1 MTLAMYE
8 EPVFAL
14 PHPPISLSVFLVV
27 EEAIC
32 AAWQVLQRRPP
43 TGFVLASAAEV
54 QITAVLHQVLK
65 DEIWNRD
72 VVDGFDDEVIR
83 TVVRPEVVSFDRKS
97 LSKRPDMMVE
107 LADRPT
113 CVRPSQD
120 GIFVECKPVDA
131 AHSLPACYC
140 DEGIHR
146 FVCGDYAWAMTE
158 AMMIGYVDSKQK
170 AVDDIGSALNA
181 RKGMVLPIDAP
192 SACPRAANEQPV
204 AITKHHRAFSY
215 LENGLQAPDIT
226 LRHLWLCRN

>member
-32 AAWQVLQRRPP
+32 AAWQVLRLRPP
-43 TGFVLASAAEV
+43 SGFVLGTAVEV

-72 VVDGFDDEVIR
+72 VVEGFDDEVIR
-83 TVVRPEVVSFDRKS
+83 TIIRPEVVSFDRKS

-107 LADRPT
+107 LVDRPVG
-113 CVRPSQD
+113 VRPSQD
-120 GIFVECKPVDA
+120 GMFVECKPVDA
-131 AHSLPACYC
+131 AHPLPACYC

-146 FVCGDYAWAMTE
+146 FICGDYAWAMTE
-158 AMMIGYVDSKQK
+158 AMMVGYADSDEK
-170 AVDDIGSALNA
+170 ALDELGPALEA
-181 RKGMVLPIDAP
+181 RKDKVLPLDVPCACSH
-192 SACPRAANEQPV
+192 SAEEQAV
-204 AITKHHRAFSY
+204 AVTIHHRSFPY
-215 LENGLQAPDIT
+215 LETGQQAPDIT

>member
-1 MTLAMYE
+1 MALAMYE

-32 AAWQVLQRRPP
+32 AAWQVLRLRPP
-43 TGFVLASAAEV
+43 SGFVLATAVEV

-72 VVDGFDDEVIR
+72 VVEGFDGEVIR
-83 TVVRPEVVSFDRKS
+83 TIIRPEVVSFDRKS

-107 LADRPT
+107 LVDRPVG
-113 CVRPSQD
+113 VRPSQD

-131 AHSLPACYC
+131 AHPLPSCYC

-158 AMMIGYVDSKQK
+158 AMMIGYANSDQKPVDE
-170 AVDDIGSALNA
+170 IGSALDA
-181 RKGMVLPIDAP
+181 REDNG
-192 SACPRAANEQPV
+192 STNGCP
-204 AITKHHRAFSY
+204 
-215 LENGLQAPDIT
+215 
-226 LRHLWLCRN
+226 